1 MAWHGMPD
9 YKKNKKNKKNKKKE
23 EEEEEENEIIISE
36 PIPCYNLCFP
46 PFGLAVYI
54 VLAGSLGGTRS

>member
-1 MAWHGMPD
+1 MPD

-23 EEEEEENEIIISE
+23 ERRKKKEEEKNEIIISE

-54 VLAGSLGGTRS
+54 VIAGSLGGTRS